1 MAARGCGRAGGGVA
15 GVRVVSLCPSLT
27 ELVFD
32 LGRGDWLVGRTKFC
46 VHPAGQVAA
55 VEVVG
60 GTKNPKV
67 ARILELA
74 PDLVLLN
81 EEENR
86 REDADALRAAD
97 VACHVSFPKNA
108 EDTAAMVR
116 SIGAALDADAA
127 AERIAGGI
135 EARAAAVR
143 ADVASL
149 PPVRYACLVWRRPY
163 MGVSDDTYIAG
174 LLALAG
180 GRNVF
185 GTAAARYPE
194 VGDGEIASASPD
206 VVLLT
211 TEPFPFAPKHVEELA
226 AETGI
231 ARERFRIVD
240 GERLSWHGSRTAA
253 GIDYAARVLRD

>member
-1 MAARGCGRAGGGVA
+1 MG
-15 GVRVVSLCPSLT
+15 L
-27 ELVFD
+27 
-32 LGRGDWLVGRTKFC
+32 LGILVG
-46 VHPAGQVAA
+46 
-55 VEVVG
+55 
-60 GTKNPKV
+60 
-67 ARILELA
+67 LA
-74 PDLVLLN
+74 L
-81 EEENR
+81 
-86 REDADALRAAD
+86 
-97 VACHVSFPKNA
+97 
-108 EDTAAMVR
+108 
-116 SIGAALDADAA
+116 
-127 AERIAGGI
+127 
-135 EARAAAVR
+135 
-143 ADVASL
+143 
-149 PPVRYACLVWRRPY
+149 LVWFAY
-163 MGVSDDTYIAG
+163 KGWSVL